1 MISKKNFFSVLYLP
15 LAILFFILAV
25 GTAGYMILEKA
36 NALDSLYMTVIT
48 LTTVGFREVVELDT
62 KGKVFTIFLILMGVG
77 LIGYTISSFSAFF
90 VEGGLMEFMK
100 GRKMEKEIK
109 KLKNHIIVCGFGESG
124 SKTAEILEKNKKKVV
139 VVDSKYLNGMDKHFY
154 IVGDA
159 SDDEVLKAAGVENAS
174 VLVAALPSDA
184 DNIFVAITAKA
195 LNKKIR
201 VIAKAK
207 EKNSVKKMKLVG
219 IDEVVYLFEISA
231 RRLANLI
238 ISPHFV
244 NMVDVF
250 SEGDVYLEIAEID
263 ISKNSHIIGKSISEI
278 NLKRRTGLLI
288 VAIKKPDGKLHF
300 NPDSDYVFEKE
311 DILLV
316 MGTREQIEKSDEIF
330 N

>member
-1 MISKKNFFSVLYLP
+1 MIFRRNFFSVLYLP
-15 LAILFFILAV
+15 LLILLLILTI
-25 GTAGYMILEKA
+25 GTFGYIVLEKA
-36 NALDSLYMTVIT
+36 DFLDSLYMTVIT
-48 LTTVGFREVVELDT
+48 LTTVGFREVIDLDT

-90 VEGGLMEFMK
+90 VEGGLIEFMK

-109 KLKNHIIVCGFGESG
+109 KLKGHIIICGFGESG
-124 SKTAEILEKNKKKVV
+124 SKIAELLVKNKKQVV
-139 VVDSKYLNGMDKHFY
+139 VVDSQHINGMDEYYH

-159 SDDEVLKAAGVENAS
+159 SDDSVLKAAGVENAS
-174 VLVAALPSDA
+174 VLVAVLPSDS

-195 LNKKIR
+195 LNKNIK
-201 VIAKAK
+201 VIAKAR
-207 EKNSVKKMKLVG
+207 EKNSLKKMKLVG

-231 RRLANLI
+231 RRVANLI

-263 ISKNSHIIGKSISEI
+263 ISKNSHIVGKSISEI

-300 NPDSDYVFEKE
+300 NPDSDYVFQ
-311 DILLV
+311 DNDVLLV

>member
-1 MISKKNFFSVLYLP
+1 MIFRRNFFSVLYLP
-15 LAILFFILAV
+15 LLILLLILAI
-25 GTAGYMILEKA
+25 GTLGYIVLEKA
-36 NALDSLYMTVIT
+36 DFLDSLYMTVIT
-48 LTTVGFREVVELDT
+48 LTTVGFREVIDLDT

-90 VEGGLMEFMK
+90 VEGGLIEFMK
-100 GRKMEKEIK
+100 GRKMEKEIR
-109 KLKNHIIVCGFGESG
+109 KLKNHIIICGFGESG
-124 SKTAEILEKNKKKVV
+124 SKIAELLVKNGKQVV
-139 VVDSKYLNGMDKHFY
+139 VVDSQHINGLDEYYH

-159 SDDEVLKAAGVENAS
+159 SDDAVLKAAGVENAS
-174 VLVAALPSDA
+174 VLVAVLPSDS

-195 LNKKIR
+195 LNKNIK
-201 VIAKAK
+201 VIAKAR
-207 EKNSVKKMKLVG
+207 EKNSLKKMKLVG

-231 RRLANLI
+231 RRVANLI

-263 ISKNSHIIGKSISEI
+263 ISKNSHIVGKTISEI

-300 NPDSDYVFEKE
+300 NPDSDYVFQ
-311 DILLV
+311 DNDVLLV

>member
-1 MISKKNFFSVLYLP
+1 MTFKRNFFSVLYLP
-15 LAILFFILAV
+15 LTVLFIILTV
-25 GTAGYMILEKA
+25 GTVGYILLEKA
-36 NALDSLYMTVIT
+36 NFLDSLYMTVIT
-48 LTTVGFREVVELDT
+48 LTTVGFREVIELDT
-62 KGKVFTIFLILMGVG
+62 KGKIFTIFLILMGVG

-90 VEGGLMEFMK
+90 VEGGLTEFMK
-100 GRKMEKEIK
+100 GRKMEKAIK
-109 KLKNHIIVCGFGESG
+109 KLKNHIIICGFGENG
-124 SKTAEILEKNKKKVV
+124 SKIAELLKKSKRNVV
-139 VVDSKYLNGMDKHFY
+139 VVDSKYINEMDNYYH

-159 SDDEVLKAAGVENAS
+159 TDDNILEAAGIREAS

-184 DNIFVAITAKA
+184 DNIFVSITAKA
-195 LNKKIR
+195 LNKKIK

-207 EKNSVKKMKLVG
+207 EESSVKKMKLVG
-219 IDEVVYLFEISA
+219 IDEVVYLFDISA
-231 RRLANLI
+231 RRIANLI

-244 NMVDVF
+244 NMVDIF

-288 VAIKKPDGKLHF
+288 VAIKKPDGKVYF
-300 NPDSDYVFEKE
+300 NPDSDYIFEKH
-311 DILLV
+311 DVLLV